1 MYLRGMT
8 HLLETVRIW
17 EDSEQFRYSEAAN
30 KVFQRCVDL
39 EQSEDAAI
47 EGSLSPRTH
56 HVRQSTR
63 LTALIYL
70 LVCIREVPAA
80 GVPYKVALR
89 KVRSHLSKTNLE
101 DIWNPEEQSHLL
113 LWILSIAASTAV
125 DEIER
130 TWYGRWIRNVT
141 TKLGLRSWDRVK
153 EVLTGF
159 VWMDSILDAKF
170 VPIWDEFGAQEALSN
185 ALTQPWSQSSTHAR
199 FQVCP

>member
-30 KVFQRCVDL
+30 KVSQRCVD
-39 EQSEDAAI
+39 
-47 EGSLSPRTH
+47 

-63 LTALIYL
+63 LTVLIYL
-70 LVCIREVPAA
+70 LVCIREVPVA

-130 TWYGRWIRNVT
+130 TWYGRWIGNVT
-141 TKLGLRSWDRVK
+141 TKLGLSSWDRVK
-153 EVLTGF
+153 EVLAGF

-170 VPIWDEFGAQEALSN
+170 VPIWDEFGAQEALPN